1 MSATKVS
8 GLREMG
14 AAMRNLGETVTKK
27 IARSMTAAAGQV
39 IRKDAIAR
47 APKRTGLLRA
57 NIYSARSRN
66 PSVTSEHFV
75 SVRRKRRVYGDT
87 KLNRRKNRVGKFYTR
102 DGDAF
107 YGRFLELGTVKMAPK
122 PFLQPAFDNSKLR
135 AIDAMK
141 EVGSRRVQEFLQKGK
156 RK

>member
-1 MSATKVS
+1 MSVFKVS

-27 IARSMTAAAGQV
+27 VSRSMTAAAAQV
-39 IRKDAIAR
+39 IRKDAITR

-57 NIYSARSRN
+57 NIYVARSRN
-66 PSVTSEHFV
+66 SPLTSEHFV
-75 SVRRKRRVYGDT
+75 SVRRKRRVYADT
-87 KLNRRKNRVGKFYTR
+87 KLNRRKNRVGKYYQR

-107 YGRFLELGTVKMAPK
+107 YGKFLEFGTVKMAPR
-122 PFLQPAFDNSKLR
+122 PFLRPAFENTKLQ
-135 AIDAMK
+135 AIEKMK
-141 EVGSRRVQEFLQKGK
+141 EVGARRIQEILQKGN